1 MPPAISDDEQS
12 DIGGD
17 IIVPVKETRGKSR
30 SVDIADDLSDTK
42 SDLDIPKVTGDLN
55 GSAAAAN
62 GDDDEDEDEDEDE
75 DDDDLEADE
84 YVVEKILDHQVGDD
98 GLVNFRVKWEGYE
111 KKADQT
117 WEPEDSLKE
126 GAAEILEEYLRAIGG
141 REALFEQKTKAKT
154 TKKRGR
160 PAASSTP
167 PATTKKSRRNGHP
180 ADSTPPASAVAAAKA
195 KPWTLP
201 SGSWE
206 EDVESIDACQDEVS
220 GALVIYLNWKN
231 GQKTKHPTEV
241 VYKRCP
247 QKMLRF
253 YEKHI
258 RIVKSEPQA
267 DADNHFPEKTAP
279 EAEIQLQAINHWSFG
294 PKTTFLNGQRSEL
307 STSPE
312 THRHITHSTAHGARR
327 LRFIGPVFPSVLH
340 HPDQTLL
347 LRRCLPMVKQND
359 VIAII
364 VIVLF
369 IVLAGVAF
377 GIYRLVHVA
386 RQSMSV
392 TSGSSSSSSDE
403 IVDD

>member
-1 MPPAISDDEQS
+1 MPRRKAQGKKKKALTRAAAISDDEQS

-17 IIVPVKETRGKSR
+17 IIVPFKETRGKSR
-30 SVDIADDLSDTK
+30 SVDIADDVSDTK

-62 GDDDEDEDEDEDE
+62 GDDDEDEDEDEE
-75 DDDDLEADE
+75 DLEADE
-84 YVVEKILDHQVGDD
+84 CVSRDRYVVEKILDHQVGDD
-98 GLVNFRVKWEGYE
+98 VCAPPPASGLVNFRVKWEGYE

-141 REALFEQKTKAKT
+141 REALFEQKTKAKA

-167 PATTKKSRRNGHP
+167 PATSKKSRRNGHP
-180 ADSTPPASAVAAAKA
+180 ADSTPPASAIAAAKA

-206 EDVESIDACQDEVS
+206 EDVESIDACQDEVT

-258 RIVKSEPQA
+258 RIVKSEPEA

-279 EAEIQLQAINHWSFG
+279 EAE
-294 PKTTFLNGQRSEL
+294 
-307 STSPE
+307 
-312 THRHITHSTAHGARR
+312 
-327 LRFIGPVFPSVLH
+327 
-340 HPDQTLL
+340 
-347 LRRCLPMVKQND
+347 M
-359 VIAII
+359 
-364 VIVLF
+364 
-369 IVLAGVAF
+369 
-377 GIYRLVHVA
+377 
-386 RQSMSV
+386 
-392 TSGSSSSSSDE
+392 
-403 IVDD
+403 

>member
-1 MPPAISDDEQS
+1 MTRRKSRGRKNKALTRAAAISDDEQS

-30 SVDIADDLSDTK
+30 SVDIADEASDTK

-62 GDDDEDEDEDEDE
+62 GDDDEDEDE

-258 RIVKSEPQA
+258 RIVKSEPEA

-279 EAEIQLQAINHWSFG
+279 EAE
-294 PKTTFLNGQRSEL
+294 
-307 STSPE
+307 
-312 THRHITHSTAHGARR
+312 
-327 LRFIGPVFPSVLH
+327 
-340 HPDQTLL
+340 
-347 LRRCLPMVKQND
+347 M
-359 VIAII
+359 
-364 VIVLF
+364 
-369 IVLAGVAF
+369 
-377 GIYRLVHVA
+377 
-386 RQSMSV
+386 
-392 TSGSSSSSSDE
+392 
-403 IVDD
+403 